1 MKPVAFLGVISKDS
15 SVPFYRLYEKSVKGD
30 PFRLFLRELKKH
42 HGKGDFCLYLDNLK
56 MHYSNATWD
65 VYDELGIHPVFA
77 PKYSPEYNP
86 IELVFSK
93 LKEWTRRQRLQDMLK
108 ERKRTYWELVPLAVD

>member
-1 MKPVAFLGVISKDS
+1 MRD
-15 SVPFYRLYEKSVKGD
+15 
-30 PFRLFLRELKKH
+30 LKKH
-42 HGKGDFCLYLDNLK
+42 HGQGDFCLYLDNLK
-56 MHYSNATWD
+56 IHKCEETWD

-108 ERKRTYWELVPLAVD
+108 ERKRTYWELVPEAVKQVTPELVDRCITHVERLLIEAR